1 MMIMTTVR
9 AAAMEA
15 TAMPPFA
22 PAESLP
28 PEEDADWV
36 LVGVV
41 EAVELAVGVAEA
53 VEFAVGV
60 AEAVEFA
67 VGVAE
72 AVEFAVGVGKGTP
85 LHVNPPL
92 MLPLVYRCRKYS
104 QSICVLL

>member
-67 VGVAE
+67 VGV
-72 AVEFAVGVGKGTP
+72 GKGTP

>member
-1 MMIMTTVR
+1 MTAR
-9 AAAMEA
+9 PAAKEA

-22 PAESLP
+22 PAESRL
-28 PEEDADWV
+28 PEEDAGEV

-41 EAVELAVGVAEA
+41 AA

-72 AVEFAVGVGKGTP
+72 AVEFAVSVGEGAP
-85 LHVNPPL
+85 LHVKAPLMPPL
-92 MLPLVYRCRKYS
+92 MYSWRKYS
-104 QSICVLL
+104 QSRFLVL